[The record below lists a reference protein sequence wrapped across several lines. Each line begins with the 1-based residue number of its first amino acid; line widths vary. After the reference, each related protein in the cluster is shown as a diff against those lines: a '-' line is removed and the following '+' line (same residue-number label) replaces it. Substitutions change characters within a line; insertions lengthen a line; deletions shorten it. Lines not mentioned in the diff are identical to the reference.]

1 MGSGSF
7 PGCGFG
13 LGALHAREP
22 APPPQPASAQGPRP
36 PEPGACPAA
45 GPLMHLPRCLR
56 PPPPRGAPGVPRGT
70 SAHFPGTPWPA
81 VPPPLPPRRSRFVT
95 ATLADE
101 QTAQQS
107 RATGAPTGAEPW
119 LRASAKPVP
128 GHRGAATADRRAECG
143 PSTADC
149 PPDAQRPRAARRPR
163 NTPLS
168 GRKRLRAHGSVHGR
182 GPEQARPGDGTEQR
196 CPGREGGRGDCGG
209 DGVPFRA
216 RDKALDPDGGTSAQL
231 RECATCHRRV
241 RFLVVK
247 MIHLC
252 YVYFTVIKKISP

>member
-149 PPDAQRPRAARRPR
+149 PPAMRRPRAARRPR

-168 GRKRLRAHGSVHGR
+168 GRSGCVLTAPFTGEVRNRHVQ
-182 GPEQARPGDGTEQR
+182 ETARSSGVR
-196 CPGREGGRGDCGG
+196 GGRAGG
-209 DGVPFRA
+209 VTA
-216 RDKALDPDGGTSAQL
+216 VGTGSPSGPVTRL
-231 RECATCHRRV
+231 WTRTEGPVHSFVSVLHATEGYA
-241 RFLVVK
+241 F
-247 MIHLC
+247 
-252 YVYFTVIKKISP
+252 

>member
-1 MGSGSF
+1 MMALGTRTVPEALGGRGFDPERGSLCTFWGRVPPLQSCRPGLSPDPCKPDKAGGTGGRSGVRVPGLWAQAPSQAAALGSE
-7 PGCGFG
+7 PSTHGNQ
-13 LGALHAREP
+13 LRLHS
-22 APPPQPASAQGPRP
+22 ASAQGPRP

-107 RATGAPTGAEPW
+107 RATGAEPW

-149 PPDAQRPRAARRPR
+149 PP
-163 NTPLS
+163 
-168 GRKRLRAHGSVHGR
+168 
-182 GPEQARPGDGTEQR
+182 
-196 CPGREGGRGDCGG
+196 
-209 DGVPFRA
+209 
-216 RDKALDPDGGTSAQL
+216 
-231 RECATCHRRV
+231 
-241 RFLVVK
+241 
-247 MIHLC
+247 
-252 YVYFTVIKKISP
+252 